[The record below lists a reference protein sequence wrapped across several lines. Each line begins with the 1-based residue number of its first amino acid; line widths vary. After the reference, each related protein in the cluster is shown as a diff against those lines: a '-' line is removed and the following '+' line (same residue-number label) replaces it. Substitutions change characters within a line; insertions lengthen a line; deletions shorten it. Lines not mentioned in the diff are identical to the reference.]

1 MEQYQDIW
9 VKGKLSKPGIR
20 ETESRYELIKSI
32 ASQYDRPFTVL
43 DIGANLGY
51 FAIRLTEDFPNCTVV
66 AIEGIYSNWLKE
78 VLSQNESERVILLE
92 RKFSL
97 DDLRK
102 LAKVEH
108 FDLVLAMSV
117 IHHIKGSFGEVL
129 ETVRSLGDNVIAET
143 ATEDRAC
150 GQSSVKE
157 SFIPEDASIL
167 GYGKSH
173 LKGPKRPVFLLQQKR
188 THLAERFIGCTRPDK
203 LEMEIESD
211 FSTKKMTNRDET
223 RDWHRGINLKTF
235 RYFGGSR
242 PNKNK
247 IVEMLEP
254 KKPTTPHHD
263 LNVHNIILQG
273 DDVQIIDFNDPAI
286 KKGVN
291 DNKAWSNML
300 RMLRG

>member
-9 VKGKLSKPGIR
+9 VKGKLNKAGIR

-32 ASQYDRPFTVL
+32 ASQYKRPFTVL

-51 FAIRLTEDFPNCTVV
+51 FSIRLTEDFPNCTVV
-66 AIEGIYSNWLKE
+66 AIESMYADWLKK
-78 VLSQNESERVILLE
+78 VLSKNESERILLLE

-97 DDLRK
+97 DDLK
-102 LAKVEH
+102 QLAKVEH

-117 IHHIKGSFGEVL
+117 IHHIPGKFAEVL
-129 ETVRSLGDNVIAET
+129 EAVRNLGDNVIAET

-150 GQSSVKE
+150 GQGSVKE
-157 SFIPEDASIL
+157 SFIPDDASIL

-173 LKGPKRPVFLLQQKR
+173 LKGPQRPVFLLQQKR
-188 THLAERFIGCTRPDK
+188 TTLPDRFVGCTRPDK
-203 LEMEIESD
+203 SEMIIDSD
-211 FSTKKMTNRDET
+211 FDSKTMTNRDET

-242 PNKNK
+242 PSKEK

-263 LNVHNIILQG
+263 LNVHNVILQG

-286 KKGVN
+286 KKGVS
-291 DNKAWSNML
+291 DDKAWKDML
-300 RMLRG
+300 RLLRG